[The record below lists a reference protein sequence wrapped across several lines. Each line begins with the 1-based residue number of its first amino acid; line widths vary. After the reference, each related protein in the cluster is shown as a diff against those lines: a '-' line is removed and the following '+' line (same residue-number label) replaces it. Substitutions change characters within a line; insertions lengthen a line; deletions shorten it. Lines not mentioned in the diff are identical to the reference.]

1 MSPTAETEQQLELFR
16 EDFEKLRREVGKVI
30 VGQDDIVTGTLTSLW
45 PYLVMLAAMI
55 FIADV
60 ALRRIDF
67 SLFLGRFRKLS
78 VPAAAP
84 R

>member
-16 EDFEKLRREVGKVI
+16 EDFEKLRREVGQVI

-67 SLFLGRFRKLS
+67 SLLLGRFRKLS